1 MRRRGNRRGGRHAGA
16 GGSGGKA
23 RSRAS
28 LGYTAGALALIAL
41 IAFLALSYYGLFESG
56 ASREVAPTVLVL
68 NGCGEEGI
76 GLRAAKLLRAHGYD
90 VVDFRNAGRSDYPES
105 IVMDRAGDTGVAL
118 DVARLVGT
126 GNVIQQI
133 PDTPLVD
140 VVLIV
145 GADHARY
152 LGSEDDPGGQGS

>member
-1 MRRRGNRRGGRHAGA
+1 MRRKRKRRAERGTTEGRL
-16 GGSGGKA
+16 GGKG
-23 RSRAS
+23 RSKAS
-28 LGYTAGALALIAL
+28 LGYTAGAAALIAL
-41 IAFLALSYYGLFESG
+41 VAFLALSYYGLFESG
-56 ASREVAPTVLVL
+56 ASREVAATVLVL

-76 GLRAAKLLRAHGYD
+76 GLRAAKLLRAHGFD
-90 VVDFRNAGRSDYPES
+90 VVDFRNAGRSDYAES

-118 DVARLVGT
+118 DVARLVRT

-145 GADHARY
+145 GSDHARY
-152 LGSEDDPGGQGS
+152 LDGENDPGGQGS

>member
-1 MRRRGNRRGGRHAGA
+1 M
-16 GGSGGKA
+16 
-23 RSRAS
+23 
-28 LGYTAGALALIAL
+28 
-41 IAFLALSYYGLFESG
+41 
-56 ASREVAPTVLVL
+56 LVL

-90 VVDFRNAGRSDYPES
+90 VVDFRNAGRSDYAES

-118 DVARLVGT
+118 DIARLIGT

-152 LGSEDDPGGQGS
+152 LDGENDPGGQGS